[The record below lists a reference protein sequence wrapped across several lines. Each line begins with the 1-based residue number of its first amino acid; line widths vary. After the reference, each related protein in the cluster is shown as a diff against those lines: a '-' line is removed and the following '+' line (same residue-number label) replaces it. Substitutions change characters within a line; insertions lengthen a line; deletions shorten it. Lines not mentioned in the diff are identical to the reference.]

1 MGQRKRKKGEEKRRA
16 KFAIGKIEPLCAT
29 APTSPRT
36 HMFCPPSL
44 RVATL
49 ISIPCPPV
57 LLLPRVFFFLLLAA
71 SVCNFDPMYLRVSP
85 FHGSCKKGGVD
96 TCALCGLKN
105 ESQYVHDKIY
115 IYICVYAEMS
125 YPFYRLYVSTSF
137 FSVPF
142 REGRARE
149 ERRGGYYGHSY
160 AAPPV
165 RLRGCTLWPLS
176 AQGSAI
182 PMGAPMYPIQRPPP
196 PPPPPCSRSL
206 NTISPFNRHRLRS
219 RFSSLLF
226 PSLPFAPVC
235 IRVPTSCPLSP
246 IYPSRCSSSFFF
258 FLFFFA
264 RGDRKDGYSETT
276 RPRRRKKVLS
286 GATRVCLTGN
296 TARIES
302 RLSSPSSPSPSSA
315 SFVLPQMASCL
326 CRASTLPSAD
336 LF

>member
-1 MGQRKRKKGEEKRRA
+1 MCTIK
-16 KFAIGKIEPLCAT
+16 
-29 APTSPRT
+29 
-36 HMFCPPSL
+36 
-44 RVATL
+44 
-49 ISIPCPPV
+49 
-57 LLLPRVFFFLLLAA
+57 
-71 SVCNFDPMYLRVSP
+71 
-85 FHGSCKKGGVD
+85 
-96 TCALCGLKN
+96 
-105 ESQYVHDKIY
+105 Y

-258 FLFFFA
+258 FLFSFA

-302 RLSSPSSPSPSSA
+302 RLSSPSSPSPLQPRSFFRKWLAA
-315 SFVLPQMASCL
+315 SVVH
-326 CRASTLPSAD
+326 LPSP
-336 LF
+336 LPISFE

>member
-1 MGQRKRKKGEEKRRA
+1 
-16 KFAIGKIEPLCAT
+16 
-29 APTSPRT
+29 
-36 HMFCPPSL
+36 
-44 RVATL
+44 
-49 ISIPCPPV
+49 
-57 LLLPRVFFFLLLAA
+57 
-71 SVCNFDPMYLRVSP
+71 
-85 FHGSCKKGGVD
+85 
-96 TCALCGLKN
+96 
-105 ESQYVHDKIY
+105 
-115 IYICVYAEMS
+115 MS

-142 REGRARE
+142 REGKGRARE
-149 ERRGGYYGHSY
+149 ENRRGGYYGHSY

-258 FLFFFA
+258 FLFSFA

-315 SFVLPQMASCL
+315 SFVLPQMAGCL